1 MFLFFIIFVAQCQL
15 VCNSSVASVWCM
27 VFLRTST
34 ECAGIIVG
42 TIVNSSFLYTRWIPV
57 SSTQWCKVPM
67 IMWYKLLKIK
77 CLKLYFLNHSSLC
90 CDLPS
95 VLWRCWLG
103 GRKGIRPG
111 GGVLVWLSVWSEVQ
125 TCICPSWCHC
135 HSLSLASVKSRLILP
150 SWYQLNPGSPGQ
162 RAVKRM
168 CVCVVIIKRTC
179 VLTVCLCINYGATV
193 AWEWE
198 VVGLTSQL
206 VKVKLWT
213 MQHMNTLPLTISC
226 SSKIQIGF
234 TFLVP
239 AHPGSPGQRAV
250 KRACVCVCAAHEYM
264 YTYWPKES
272 DSTWLRRSIG
282 LADSISSGLHSVL
295 WLALALET
303 QWSTC

>member
-1 MFLFFIIFVAQCQL
+1 MPFLPSNQQ
-15 VCNSSVASVWCM
+15 
-27 VFLRTST
+27 RQST
-34 ECAGIIVG
+34 EG
-42 TIVNSSFLYTRWIPV
+42 YTRWIPV

-77 CLKLYFLNHSSLC
+77 CLKLYFLNHFSLC

-111 GGVLVWLSVWSEVQ
+111 GWVLVWLSVWSEVQ

-206 VKVKLWT
+206 VQVKLWT
-213 MQHMNTLPLTISC
+213 MQHMNTCIHT
-226 SSKIQIGF
+226 
-234 TFLVP
+234 
-239 AHPGSPGQRAV
+239 GQRIV
-250 KRACVCVCAAHEYM
+250 TVHDCEG
-264 YTYWPKES
+264 P
-272 DSTWLRRSIG
+272 
-282 LADSISSGLHSVL
+282 
-295 WLALALET
+295 LALLIVLAVGFIRFCGWHWLWKLNGLLVKATALT
-303 QWSTC
+303 LDYIRNKSCNCLDVIVTAA